1 MDINFI
7 TNVLKEKISC
17 ISIKVIEKKGKDNDS
32 VIEGLFKG
40 IVNHTNIVK
49 KEHTFI
55 LTEKLNEK
63 NKYVIKGV
71 NKEYY
76 DILGIRIIGEDNEVR
91 IFATKDFKDQERMF
105 SILQSC
111 LKTLIVNKM
120 TIKNNDQ
127 LVDTALY
134 TNVPIIPTK
143 KVDTSYNTSQRWG
156 GNNIYKY
163 KESVKKPIK
172 PTFFEFI
179 PSNQDEIN
187 KMKIKLDLVFD
198 KKFVP
203 KLPPVNTGEEEKS
216 TVKTQSYNTMGY
228 DYNAY

>member
-7 TNVLKEKISC
+7 TSVLKEKISC
-17 ISIKVIEKKGKDNDS
+17 VSIRVIEKNGKDVDS
-32 VIEGLFKG
+32 IIEGLFKG

-49 KEHTFI
+49 KKHTFI

-76 DILGIRIIGEDNEVR
+76 DILGIQIIGEDNRVR

-105 SILQSC
+105 SILQLC
-111 LKTLIVNKM
+111 LETLIVNKM

-127 LVDTALY
+127 LVDTKLY

-143 KVDTSYNTSQRWG
+143 KVNTSYNTSQRWG
-156 GNNIYKY
+156 CGNVYNYKAPA
-163 KESVKKPIK
+163 KKPIE

-187 KMKIKLDLVFD
+187 KMKIKLNLVFD
-198 KKFVP
+198 EQFIP

-216 TVKTQSYNTMGY
+216 TAKTQSYNTMGY
-228 DYNAY
+228 EYDNY